1 MYPSATSKTYLVTI
15 HGEHGTKTFS
25 ISGLG
30 PDDLERLLARVVGGE
45 NGSLQ
50 YRIVEKTQSPTLS
63 DEAMMTLGNATMA
76 FAAILIVTGFVEH
89 RLRKWL
95 KE

>member
-1 MYPSATSKTYLVTI
+1 
-15 HGEHGTKTFS
+15 
-25 ISGLG
+25 
-30 PDDLERLLARVVGGE
+30 
-45 NGSLQ
+45 
-50 YRIVEKTQSPTLS
+50 
-63 DEAMMTLGNATMA
+63 MMTLGNATMA